1 MLNKLTVSQ
10 AFTTTDN
17 TVFTG
22 PDAAQKA
29 SEHQAMLDNKAVIES
44 YIVANGLIKSA
55 AGAARN
61 MLPKFLAYKAAID
74 AGELELQAPA
84 KDDTKTEGGAEGG
97 AEGGT
102 PPAEGGEGGSQT
114 E

>member
-1 MLNKLTVSQ
+1 MTKLKVTQ
-10 AFTTTDN
+10 AYTTTDG
-17 TVFTG
+17 TTFTG
-22 PDAAQKA
+22 ADAAQKA

-61 MLPKFLAYKAAID
+61 MLPKFLAYKAAIES
-74 AGELELQAPA
+74 GELELQKPA
-84 KDDTKTEGGAEGG
+84 TPEAGEGNGEAGADTKPG
-97 AEGGT
+97 
-102 PPAEGGEGGSQT
+102 AEGGEGGEGGTSN